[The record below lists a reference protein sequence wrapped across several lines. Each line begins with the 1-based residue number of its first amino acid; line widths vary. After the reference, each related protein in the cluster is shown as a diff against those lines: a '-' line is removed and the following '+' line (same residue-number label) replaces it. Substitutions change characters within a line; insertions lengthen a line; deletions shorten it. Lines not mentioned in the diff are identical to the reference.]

1 MIEKES
7 DRKSNDANGVRVCQR
22 RFREIKERFSTGHR
36 SVEKKKPHVSIE
48 ISTIETGGAFSRD
61 CPTSGGNK
69 KHASKL
75 RNPFANI
82 KSILAILFHAVGS
95 NDTRGRE
102 IRHAAGARST
112 SRGGGARAGRDGRG
126 TRDAPAEHGAGY
138 AGFPA
143 LDVRVQRRGHGGLGG
158 LPRKRPDEPHA
169 HRGPVYRRSGDEASA
184 RKRREGKR
192 TVDGGAGAARAAR
205 RARIPRRRRAV
216 ARDLAE
222 TSRASAAARRDRR
235 ARRARSPAARRV
247 ADTCVTSE
255 GTDLT
260 RVRQKARGGDARGRL
275 ARARA
280 RRGAGSGAW
289 TGRATSHRGFR
300 GERIGLR
307 SRTYL
312 VTSPVLMSRRSCLST
327 RTAAFLNTPPVAA
340 VREERGIK
348 GERERSENARD
359 VRDVASTFDR
369 ARRGIVP
376 RLAPERVAPS
386 PTGHA
391 MPRAA

>member
-1 MIEKES
+1 MLLG
-7 DRKSNDANGVRVCQR
+7 RVR
-22 RFREIKERFSTGHR
+22 H
-36 SVEKKKPHVSIE
+36 
-48 ISTIETGGAFSRD
+48 
-61 CPTSGGNK
+61 
-69 KHASKL
+69 L
-75 RNPFANI
+75 
-82 KSILAILFHAVGS
+82 
-95 NDTRGRE
+95 
-102 IRHAAGARST
+102 
-112 SRGGGARAGRDGRG
+112 GGGARARGATAAGRVTHLQNTEPGMPAFQRLMSVYSAEAMVASGVFPGRDPMNPMRTAVLCIVVQE
-126 TRDAPAEHGAGY
+126 TRRQ
-138 AGFPA
+138 
-143 LDVRVQRRGHGGLGG
+143 RV
-158 LPRKRPDEPHA
+158 E
-169 HRGPVYRRSGDEASA
+169 
-184 RKRREGKR
+184 RREGKR

-289 TGRATSHRGFR
+289 RGRATSHRGFR
-300 GERIGLR
+300 GERISLW

>member
-1 MIEKES
+1 LSETLSRDKRTFF
-7 DRKSNDANGVRVCQR
+7 DRSPVGR
-22 RFREIKERFSTGHR
+22 
-36 SVEKKKPHVSIE
+36 KKKPHVSIE

-75 RNPFANI
+75 RNPFAGISNP
-82 KSILAILFHAVGS
+82 SSRYYVTPVGS
-95 NDTRGRE
+95 TRALERFDMLLGRV
-102 IRHAAGARST
+102 RHL
-112 SRGGGARAGRDGRG
+112 GGGARARGATAAGRVTHLQNTEPGMPAFQRLMSVYSAEAMVASGVFPGRDPMNPMRTAVLCIVVQE
-126 TRDAPAEHGAGY
+126 TRRQ
-138 AGFPA
+138 
-143 LDVRVQRRGHGGLGG
+143 RV
-158 LPRKRPDEPHA
+158 E
-169 HRGPVYRRSGDEASA
+169 
-184 RKRREGKR
+184 RREGKR

-289 TGRATSHRGFR
+289 RGRATSHRGFR

>member
-1 MIEKES
+1 MLG
-7 DRKSNDANGVRVCQR
+7 RVR
-22 RFREIKERFSTGHR
+22 H
-36 SVEKKKPHVSIE
+36 
-48 ISTIETGGAFSRD
+48 
-61 CPTSGGNK
+61 
-69 KHASKL
+69 L
-75 RNPFANI
+75 
-82 KSILAILFHAVGS
+82 
-95 NDTRGRE
+95 
-102 IRHAAGARST
+102 
-112 SRGGGARAGRDGRG
+112 GGGARARGATAAGRVTHLQNTEPGMPAFQRLMSVYSAEAMVASGVFPGRDPMNPMRTAVLCIVVQE
-126 TRDAPAEHGAGY
+126 TRRQ
-138 AGFPA
+138 
-143 LDVRVQRRGHGGLGG
+143 RV
-158 LPRKRPDEPHA
+158 E
-169 HRGPVYRRSGDEASA
+169 
-184 RKRREGKR
+184 RREGKR

-289 TGRATSHRGFR
+289 RGRATSHRGFR
-300 GERIGLR
+300 GERISLW

-340 VREERGIK
+340 VREGGVQKVGERGSK
-348 GERERSENARD
+348 TRFDVTAYHERSIAPIAEAFHFSR
-359 VRDVASTFDR
+359 
-369 ARRGIVP
+369 VP
-376 RLAPERVAPS
+376 RLSVSDR
-386 PTGHA
+386 HA
-391 MPRAA
+391 MSVAAAWDVSVPLRAC

>member
-1 MIEKES
+1 MSETLSREKRTFF
-7 DRKSNDANGVRVCQR
+7 DRSPVGR
-22 RFREIKERFSTGHR
+22 
-36 SVEKKKPHVSIE
+36 KKKPHVSIE

-75 RNPFANI
+75 RNPFAGISNP
-82 KSILAILFHAVGS
+82 SSRYYVTPVGS
-95 NDTRGRE
+95 TRALERFDMLLGRV
-102 IRHAAGARST
+102 RHL
-112 SRGGGARAGRDGRG
+112 GGGARARGATAAGRVTHLQNTEPGMPAFQRLMSVYSAEAMVASGVFPGSDPMNPMRTAVLFAVSETGVSDTKGNELSDGARG
-126 TRDAPAEHGAGY
+126 ETRVNPAAT
-138 AGFPA
+138 PP
-143 LDVRVQRRGHGGLGG
+143 RRPRIARG
-158 LPRKRPDEPHA
+158 LP
-169 HRGPVYRRSGDEASA
+169 
-184 RKRREGKR
+184 
-192 TVDGGAGAARAAR
+192 
-205 RARIPRRRRAV
+205 
-216 ARDLAE
+216 E
-222 TSRASAAARRDRR
+222 TSRGSAGARRDRR

-289 TGRATSHRGFR
+289 RGRATSHRGCR

>member
-1 MIEKES
+1 LSETLS
-7 DRKSNDANGVRVCQR
+7 RDRKNV
-22 RFREIKERFSTGHR
+22 FRPVTGR
-36 SVEKKKPHVSIE
+36 SKKKTRTSRSRSRRLKPAVRFL
-48 ISTIETGGAFSRD
+48 ETVRQAAGIKNTLRSFETPSPEYQIHRRD
-61 CPTSGGNK
+61 IVT
-69 KHASKL
+69 L
-75 RNPFANI
+75 
-82 KSILAILFHAVGS
+82 AVGS
-95 NDTRGRE
+95 NDDAAERFDMGRV
-102 IRHAAGARST
+102 RHLG
-112 SRGGGARAGRDGRG
+112 GGGARAGRDSRG

-184 RKRREGKR
+184 RERREGKR

-289 TGRATSHRGFR
+289 RGRATSHRGFR
-300 GERIGLR
+300 GERISLW

-348 GERERSENARD
+348 GERERSANARD

>member
-1 MIEKES
+1 LSETLS
-7 DRKSNDANGVRVCQR
+7 RDRKNV
-22 RFREIKERFSTGHR
+22 FRPVTGR
-36 SVEKKKPHVSIE
+36 SKKKTRTSRSRSRRLKPAVRFL
-48 ISTIETGGAFSRD
+48 ETVRQAAGIKNTLRSFETPSPEYQIHRRD
-61 CPTSGGNK
+61 IVT
-69 KHASKL
+69 L
-75 RNPFANI
+75 
-82 KSILAILFHAVGS
+82 AVGS
-95 NDTRGRE
+95 NDDAAERFDMGRVRHLGGGGRARGAT
-102 IRHAAGARST
+102 AAGRVTHLQNTEPGMPAFQRLMSVY
-112 SRGGGARAGRDGRG
+112 SAEAMVASGVFPGRDPMNPMRTAVLYIVVQE
-126 TRDAPAEHGAGY
+126 TRRQ
-138 AGFPA
+138 
-143 LDVRVQRRGHGGLGG
+143 RV
-158 LPRKRPDEPHA
+158 E
-169 HRGPVYRRSGDEASA
+169 
-184 RKRREGKR
+184 RREGKR

-289 TGRATSHRGFR
+289 RGRATSHRGFR
-300 GERIGLR
+300 GERISLW

-348 GERERSENARD
+348 GERERSANARD